1 MCKKSDSRFNELR
14 ITRAYIK
21 LLCIPDGEHGARMV
35 SLAHIGNCEIR
46 MFEVSQISSDDV
58 PLFWMELFDHD
69 VRSSVD
75 SCVCHGIQEAVAA
88 FEDFISR

>member
-1 MCKKSDSRFNELR
+1 
-14 ITRAYIK
+14 
-21 LLCIPDGEHGARMV
+21 
-35 SLAHIGNCEIR
+35 